1 MGYDEDLAE
10 ELKANTGPKKASQT
24 EMKWLNRLNGMV
36 ETALGV
42 IEVRGT
48 TTVSTSTVSIYVQYY
63 FPWKAGLG
71 CLSSKALSAFWKSSV
86 WLSGM
91 RYLLL

>member
-48 TTVSTSTVSIYVQYY
+48 TTPTRR
-63 FPWKAGLG
+63 
-71 CLSSKALSAFWKSSV
+71 LSHRLASWRARNSPLPPALSLSFAVV
-86 WLSGM
+86 W
-91 RYLLL
+91 Y